1 MEIDSSSFILS
12 IFRLSQ
18 EPEISLSAALDITE
32 LSHQNAAS

>member
-1 MEIDSSSFILS
+1 MEIDLSGFILS

-18 EPEISLSAALDITE
+18 ESEIYLSAALDVTE